1 MSKVTF
7 VFIAQLAFPNINND
21 LPQNWKKN
29 TIILLFCSL
38 FRAIYS
44 LSVFWEAFGWPSPLK
59 WCVYIY
65 TITKA
70 ARLRTRA
77 KERMLVTS
85 SVERISVAAAA
96 AVIKPNTT
104 ILNTHITQF
113 HHFLYFRFRLKV
125 KTTCSCVSILL
136 HIIFSF
142 RLFFIIA

>member
-38 FRAIYS
+38 FVPFIHW
-44 LSVFWEAFGWPSPLK
+44 VEAFGWPSPLK

-77 KERMLVTS
+77 EERMLVTS